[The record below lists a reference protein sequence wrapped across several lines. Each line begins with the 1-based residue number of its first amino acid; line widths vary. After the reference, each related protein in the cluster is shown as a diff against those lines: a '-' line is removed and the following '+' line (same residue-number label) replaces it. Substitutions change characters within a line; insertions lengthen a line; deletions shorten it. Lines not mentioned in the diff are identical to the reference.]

1 MAKNNLLLYFVS
13 GFAPSKE
20 DIEYT
25 SKFEGVN
32 LSYRNAGYVFP
43 DTPLEECDAV
53 GGPAVPKQYAEKYP
67 SIEDY
72 YAELVEKREVVAKQA
87 EQVAGKKARKPKKE
101 AAAKVETAEPV
112 VDEKVDGED
121 EKDDDHNSN
130 DTGWQS

>member
-1 MAKNNLLLYFVS
+1 MAKNDLLLYFVP

-20 DIEYT
+20 DIAYT
-25 SKFEGVN
+25 AQFTDVN

-53 GGPAVPKQYAEKYP
+53 GGPAVPPQYSEKYP

-72 YAELVEKREVVAKQA
+72 YAELVEKREIVAKQA

-101 AAAKVETAEPV
+101 AAAKVETSEPV
-112 VDEKVDGED
+112 VDENVDEED
-121 EKDDDHNSN
+121 KKDEDDSN